1 MSGKSKFSAHA
12 NHLIWNADAPRA
24 AALAVLT
31 QAVAVAGAGQDEL
44 PAAYVVA
51 RGQHVA
57 APVAAAGLPGAGQD
71 GPVARPAPV
80 QSAAV
85 SLRVRPVVAAF
96 RGFL

>member
-1 MSGKSKFSAHA
+1 MSGKRKFSAHA

-31 QAVAVAGAGQDEL
+31 QAVAVAAGAGRDEL

-71 GPVARPAPV
+71 GPV